1 MTSFYYSLIFTALTM
16 FATCACRGQETP
28 VQEASKQESSNQEV
42 SAGEPA
48 KHARPANRL
57 AGESSLYLLQHAH
70 NPVDWYPWGEAA
82 FEKAVRENKMVF
94 LSVGYAACHWCH
106 VMERESF
113 VDPEIAALLNDRF
126 VCIKVD
132 REQRPDVDQIYMLA
146 VQIVN
151 RGNGGWPMSV
161 FLTPQGKPFWAGT
174 YFPARTG
181 DRGQSTG
188 FLSILGQIDQ
198 AWTMQQDAVQTQA
211 EALTLMI
218 KQNRSGIAEEELH
231 TAEAAL
237 NQNLIDR
244 VAASLD
250 EQFDPIYGGFGFS
263 DAEPNRPKFPE
274 PSNLY
279 FLMDRIDRESTSEA
293 QRDTS
298 LKMLTRTLDGMISG
312 AMFDHIGGGFHR
324 YSVDRRWQIPH
335 FEKMLY
341 DNGQLASVYAW
352 AFEITKRQEY
362 RDVAIAIC
370 DFVLR
375 ELKSDDAT
383 FYSSLDADSEGE
395 EGKFYR
401 WNKEEIET
409 LEKSLKGFE
418 RFATIY
424 QFHEKPNFEVEFF
437 APAPKHS
444 LTEIAKQSEQTY
456 ENLWDAMQVV
466 KSELLT
472 IREKRER
479 PLRDEKVLAAWNGL
493 MIAGLADCGR
503 LLDRSDYIGAATKAA
518 DFILAKLAADDGT
531 LRRDYASDAKKL
543 DGYLDDYAFFVSGL
557 IALHRATGE
566 AKWMKAAESLTEKQI
581 ELFWDETVGGFFFT
595 TAEQSLLIVRMKNPT
610 DGALP
615 AGASVAAENLLYL
628 KKHSDVFAEKDYLG
642 KLAVTAAA
650 VIKQNPAAAPR
661 MAAVLADYVESD

>member
-1 MTSFYYSLIFTALTM
+1 MTSFYYSLIFAVVTM
-16 FATCACRGQETP
+16 FAVGAGHGQETP
-28 VQEASKQESSNQEV
+28 KPDAADGGQS
-42 SAGEPA
+42 
-48 KHARPANRL
+48 ANRL

-82 FEKAVRENKMVF
+82 FEKAKRENKMVF

-113 VDPEIAALLNDRF
+113 VDPEIAALLNERF

-146 VQIVN
+146 VQIIN
-151 RGNGGWPMSV
+151 DGQGGWPMSV
-161 FLTPQGKPFWAGT
+161 FLTPAGKPFWGGT
-174 YFPARTG
+174 YFPARSG
-181 DRGQSTG
+181 DRGQMTG

-198 AWTMQQDAVQTQA
+198 AWTTQQDAVQTQA

-218 KQNRSGIAEEELH
+218 KQNRSGVAENELQ
-231 TAEAAL
+231 AGAAAL
-237 NQNLIDR
+237 NQNLIER

-250 EQFDPIYGGFGFS
+250 QQFDPVDGGFGFS

-279 FLMDRIDRESTSEA
+279 FLMDRIERESTSKTD
-293 QRDTS
+293 RDTA
-298 LKMLTRTLDGMISG
+298 LAQLTRTLDGMISG
-312 AMFDHIGGGFHR
+312 AIFDHIGGGFHR

-341 DNGQLASVYAW
+341 DNGQLASVYAR
-352 AFEITKRQEY
+352 AFELTERQEY

-375 ELKSDDAT
+375 ELKSAEGA
-383 FYSSLDADSEGE
+383 FYSSLDAETEGE
-395 EGKFYR
+395 
-401 WNKEEIET
+401 
-409 LEKSLKGFE
+409 
-418 RFATIY
+418 
-424 QFHEKPNFEVEFF
+424 FF
-437 APAPKHS
+437 VPAPRQPLS
-444 LTEIAKQSEQTY
+444 EIAKQSQQDY
-456 ENLWDAMQVV
+456 GSLRDALQVV

-472 IREKRER
+472 IRDKRPR
-479 PLRDEKVLAAWNGL
+479 PLRDEKVLTAWNGL

-503 LLDRSDYIGAATKAA
+503 LLDRADYVEAATEAA
-518 DFILAKLAADDGT
+518 DFLLQQLAADEGV
-531 LRRDYASDAKKL
+531 LRRDYAADAKKL
-543 DGYLDDYAFFVSGL
+543 DGYLDDYAFLVSGL
-557 IALHRATGE
+557 IALHRAAGDARWIE
-566 AKWMKAAESLTEKQI
+566 AAESLSEKQI
-581 ELFWDETVGGFFFT
+581 ELFWDEQQGGFFFT
-595 TAEQSLLIVRMKNPT
+595 TDAQSLLIVRMKNPT

-615 AGASVAAENLLYL
+615 AGATVAAENLLYL
-628 KKHSDVFAEKDYLG
+628 KQHSDVFAETDYLG

-661 MAAVLADYVESD
+661 MAAVLADYVESDR

>member
-1 MTSFYYSLIFTALTM
+1 MTSFYNALTFTALTT
-16 FATCACRGQETP
+16 FVTCMCHGQESPAHQAT
-28 VQEASKQESSNQEV
+28 EEV
-42 SAGEPA
+42 
-48 KHARPANRL
+48 HPANRL

-70 NPVDWYPWGEAA
+70 NPVDWYPWGEEA
-82 FEKAVRENKMVF
+82 FEKAARENKMVF

-146 VQIVN
+146 VQIVS

-161 FLTPQGKPFWAGT
+161 FLTPKGKPFWAGT

-198 AWTMQQDAVQTQA
+198 AWKTQRDSVETQA
-211 EALTLMI
+211 EAVTSLI
-218 KQNRSGIAEEELH
+218 KANRSGIAEEELD
-231 TAEAAL
+231 AAASAL

-244 VAASLD
+244 VAASLK
-250 EQFDPIYGGFGFS
+250 EQFDPVYGGFGFS
-263 DAEPNRPKFPE
+263 DAQPNRPKFPE

-279 FLMDRIDRESTSEA
+279 FLMDRIERESTSEDEREA
-293 QRDTS
+293 S
-298 LKMLTRTLDGMISG
+298 LKMLTRSLDGMISG

-324 YSVDRRWQIPH
+324 YSVDRQWQIPH

-341 DNGQLASVYAW
+341 DNGQLASVYAR
-352 AFEITKRQEY
+352 AYEITKRQEY

-375 ELKSDDAT
+375 ELQSDDAT

-401 WNKEEIET
+401 WSEQEIET
-409 LEKSLKGFE
+409 LEKSLSGFGE
-418 RFATIY
+418 FASVY
-424 QFHEKPNFEVEFF
+424 QFREEPNFEGEFF
-437 APAPKHS
+437 APEPKRS
-444 LTEIAKQSEQTY
+444 LTEIAKQKEQPY
-456 ENLWDAMQVV
+456 ESLRDSLRSV
-466 KSELLT
+466 KDELRE

-503 LLDRSDYIGAATKAA
+503 LLDRPDYVDAAKKAA
-518 DFILAKLAADDGT
+518 DFVLAKLAVDDGV
-531 LRRDYASDAKKL
+531 LRRDYAAGAKKL

-557 IALHRATGE
+557 IALHRATSD
-566 AKWMKAAESLTEKQI
+566 AKWIDAAESLTEKQI
-581 ELFWDETVGGFFFT
+581 ELFWDEKVGGFFFT

-615 AGASVAAENLLYL
+615 AGASIAGENLLYL
-628 KKHSDVFAEKDYLG
+628 KKHSGVFAEEDYLS
-642 KLAVTAAA
+642 KLAVVAAA

-661 MAAVLADYVESD
+661 MAAVLADYIESER

>member
-1 MTSFYYSLIFTALTM
+1 MTKFFTALLPIVLAT
-16 FATCACRGQETP
+16 FAACECCGQEMPTQETP
-28 VQEASKQESSNQEV
+28 KQESASEQSV
-42 SAGEPA
+42 
-48 KHARPANRL
+48 KHTYPANRL

-82 FEKAVRENKMVF
+82 FEKAKRENKMVF

-113 VDPEIAALLNDRF
+113 VDREIAALLNERF

-146 VQIVN
+146 VQIVS

-161 FLTPQGKPFWAGT
+161 FLTPKGKPFWAGT

-188 FLSILGQIDQ
+188 FLSILRQIDQ
-198 AWTMQQDAVQTQA
+198 AWTTQRDAVQTQA
-211 EALTLMI
+211 DALTLMI
-218 KQNRSGIAEEELH
+218 KANRSGVAEDEIE
-231 TAEAAL
+231 TATAAL
-237 NQNLIDR
+237 NQNLIER
-244 VAASLD
+244 VAESLK
-250 EQFDPIYGGFGFS
+250 EQFDPVFGGFGYS
-263 DAEPNRPKFPE
+263 ESQPNRPKFPE

-279 FLMDRIDRESTSEA
+279 FLMDRIERKSTSSAEREHA
-293 QRDTS
+293 LT
-298 LKMLTRTLDGMISG
+298 MLTRTLDGMISG

-341 DNGQLASVYAW
+341 DNGQLASVYAR
-352 AFEITKRQEY
+352 AYKLTQRQEY

-375 ELKSDDAT
+375 ELTNENAT

-401 WNKEEIET
+401 WSKQEIEK
-409 LEKSLKGFE
+409 LEKSLSGFDL
-418 RFATIY
+418 FATVY
-424 QFHEKPNFEVEFF
+424 QFHGKPNFEGEFF
-437 APAPKHS
+437 APESKRS
-444 LTEIAKQSEQTY
+444 LTEIAKQRDQSY
-456 ENLWDAMQVV
+456 ESLRDALQEV
-466 KSELLT
+466 KDELRE
-472 IREKRER
+472 IRDQRER

-503 LLDRSDYIGAATKAA
+503 LLDRPEYVDAAKQAA
-518 DFILAKLAADDGT
+518 DHLLRKLAADDGV
-531 LRRDYASDAKKL
+531 LRRDYATGSKKL
-543 DGYLDDYAFFVSGL
+543 GGYLDDYAFLVSGL
-557 IALHRATGE
+557 IALHRADGE
-566 AKWMKAAESLTEKQI
+566 AKWLRAAESLTEKQI
-581 ELFWDETVGGFFFT
+581 ELFWDDKARGFFFT

-628 KKHSDVFAEKDYLG
+628 QKHSDAFAEKDYLG

-661 MAAVLADYVESD
+661 MAAVLADYVE